1 MWNTERKRFFDNS
14 DLYCVKPLRDG
25 GAKCTVLRDR
35 DTAEF
40 SCGEVTVNPPSMNI
54 LDPVFYSYIEICW
67 KNNDKTINFY
77 HWCSQWYWQSDRSS
91 VPRPRMVGATDVDE
105 AGLASLSDQFE
116 GDCFISRLDVSDKP
130 AYDEVISEFAQ
141 SSGDRLDILF
151 NNAGIAIFGK
161 IEDIPFQKIIDTVN
175 INFMGVLNGVHASMA
190 LLRQTPNSLCFS
202 TASSAASFGTAGLAT
217 YGATK
222 AAVKSLSEALS
233 VELARHDIR
242 AADVSPGIIDTP
254 LWETRGYVK
263 GEMKPIANAA
273 KTNVNRT
280 DAGRTLSP
288 DEVASCVWE
297 AYQGDKL
304 HYYVPPE
311 VVDHEKAKVADP
323 EKMRDAQ
330 IGRRKK

>member
-1 MWNTERKRFFDNS
+1 M
-14 DLYCVKPLRDG
+14 RDG
-25 GAKCTVLRDR
+25 GATCTVLRDR

-40 SCGEVTVNPPSMNI
+40 SCGEVTKNPPFMNI
-54 LDPVFYSYIEICW
+54 LIQYSIHTL
-67 KNNDKTINFY
+67 KSVGKTMTR
-77 HWCSQWYWQSDRSS
+77 QSIFITGAASGIGRATA
-91 VPRPRMVGATDVDE
+91 VQFHERGWFVGATDVDE

-161 IEDIPFQKIIDTVN
+161 IEDLPFQKVIDTVN
-175 INFMGVLNGVHASMA
+175 INFVGVLNGVHASMT
-190 LLRQTPNSLCFS
+190 LLKQTPNSLCFS

-311 VVDHEKAKVADP
+311 VADHEKAKVADP

>member
-1 MWNTERKRFFDNS
+1 MTRQSIFIT
-14 DLYCVKPLRDG
+14 
-25 GAKCTVLRDR
+25 GAASGIGRATAVQFHDR
-35 DTAEF
+35 GWF
-40 SCGEVTVNPPSMNI
+40 
-54 LDPVFYSYIEICW
+54 
-67 KNNDKTINFY
+67 
-77 HWCSQWYWQSDRSS
+77 
-91 VPRPRMVGATDVDE
+91 VGATDVDE

-161 IEDIPFQKIIDTVN
+161 IEDLPFQKVIDTVN
-175 INFMGVLNGVHASMA
+175 INFVGVLNGVHAAMA
-190 LLRQTPNSLCFS
+190 LLKQTPNSLCFS

-242 AADVSPGIIDTP
+242 ASDVSPGIIDTP